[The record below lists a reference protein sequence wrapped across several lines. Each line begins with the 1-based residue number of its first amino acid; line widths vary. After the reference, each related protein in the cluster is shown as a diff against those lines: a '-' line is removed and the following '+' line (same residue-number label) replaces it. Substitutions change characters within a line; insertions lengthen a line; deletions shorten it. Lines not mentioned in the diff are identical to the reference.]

1 MGTFNTG
8 GIAAELEK
16 FDRLVKGADE
26 ACEKAV
32 KAGAKVL
39 VLKLK
44 ANAPVYKGRRKDV
57 KPGAL
62 RDSIKAGKVKY
73 WYIDG
78 FYCNVGPVGKDHGQ
92 DLALIGN
99 ILEYGRSGRQQ
110 QVEERRKYEEAQKRG
125 ENKRK
130 KKIVDVEFSKYYNDM
145 EKKAWFNPTILEA
158 ENDVKQAMQKAF
170 EEAQGNG
177 G

>member
-1 MGTFNTG
+1 MGTFGTT

-16 FDRLVKGADE
+16 FEALKKGTAE

-32 KAGAKVL
+32 EAGAKVL
-39 VLKLK
+39 VRKLK
-44 ANAPVYKGRRKDV
+44 ANAPVYKGRRRDV
-57 KPGAL
+57 RPGAL

-73 WYIDG
+73 WYTEG
-78 FYCNVGPVGKDHGQ
+78 YYCEVGPVGKDHGQ
-92 DLALIGN
+92 DLARIGN
-99 ILEYGRSGRQQ
+99 ILEYGRHGRQQ
-110 QVEERRKYEEAQKRG
+110 QSDERQKYEEAQKHG
-125 ENKRK
+125 EKKRK

-145 EKKAWFNPTILEA
+145 EKKAWFNPAIMEA
-158 ENDVKQAMQKAF
+158 EDEVKQAMQKAF